1 MKQYLWRIVLPIVIL
16 LQVLTIGQINATASS
31 QLTDILTLAPG
42 IQLDI
47 RYATVN
53 NFLGQAVYPKAQCL
67 LRSTVAQRLADVQ
80 QALESQNLGLKVFD
94 CYRPLSVQKHMWRIL
109 PDSNYV
115 ANPQNG
121 SRHNRAAAVDVTL
134 VNEQG
139 ESLEMPSEF
148 DDFSEKSHA
157 NYSDASK
164 IALQNRRLL
173 QQVMKK
179 AGFQLLK
186 TEWWHFDA
194 PNWQR
199 YKVLDIDF

>member
-1 MKQYLWRIVLPIVIL
+1 MKQYFWQIVLSIVVL
-16 LQVLTIGQINATASS
+16 CQVLTIGQIKATAAP

-47 RYATVN
+47 RYATVD

-67 LRSTVAQRLADVQ
+67 LRSTVAQRLANVQ
-80 QALESQNLGLKVFD
+80 QTLESQNLGLKVFD
-94 CYRPLSVQKHMWRIL
+94 CYRPLSVQKRMWKIK
-109 PDSNYV
+109 PDANYV

-121 SRHNRAAAVDVTL
+121 SRHNRGAAVDVGL
-134 VNEQG
+134 VDDQG
-139 ESLEMPSEF
+139 QVLEMPSEF
-148 DDFSEKSHA
+148 DDFSDKSDADYPH
-157 NYSDASK
+157 ASK

-173 QQVMKK
+173 QQVMKQQ
-179 AGFQLLK
+179 GFKLLD